1 MEKKIIKF
9 GDNKI
14 EKQKLHHYQGPVSIK
29 MIDNNT
35 IVASNKVSFPKKHL
49 KYAKKIGRYAFLI
62 K

>member
-1 MEKKIIKF
+1 MEKKNIKF

-14 EKQKLHHYQGPVSIK
+14 EKQKLHQYQGPVSIK

-49 KYAKKIGRYAFLI
+49 KYAEKIGCYAFLI